1 MNRKKVELYIQNIS
15 SSQTQ
20 AGAYAL
26 VLGEKMGK
34 RSIPIIVGASEAQAV
49 ILELKGFMPP
59 RPLTHQLFANVL
71 RMLNVKLLRM
81 LIYKV
86 ENGVYF
92 SYLYLKSENTIYRI
106 DARTS
111 DAITLAL
118 HLNAPI
124 LAYDDI
130 LNNECVKTKAKEVY
144 GYYQSKSHNTNV
156 PPSQEEKL
164 DTLESAMKKAIAEE
178 NYEQAAVLRD
188 QINQLHKQ

>member
-1 MNRKKVELYIQNIS
+1 
-15 SSQTQ
+15 
-20 AGAYAL
+20 
-26 VLGEKMGK
+26 
-34 RSIPIIVGASEAQAV
+34 
-49 ILELKGFMPP
+49 MPP